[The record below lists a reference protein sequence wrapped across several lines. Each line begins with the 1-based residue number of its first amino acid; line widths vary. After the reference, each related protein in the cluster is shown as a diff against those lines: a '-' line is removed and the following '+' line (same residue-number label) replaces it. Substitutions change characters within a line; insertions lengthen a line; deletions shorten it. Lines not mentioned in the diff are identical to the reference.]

1 MNGSEIIEM
10 NIAIK
15 EVTKEQLNEYAQIP
29 MLLNVTSK
37 YELNEVENGLGGIIF
52 NEIKVE
58 EHVKDLGL
66 YDKPLEWEK
75 EFDLTNWGF
84 FIAYDNDVPIGG
96 ATLVYN
102 TKGVNMLRNRTDLS
116 VLWDI
121 RVAPE
126 YKSMNIGTKLFKH
139 AVEWSIK
146 NNCKQ
151 MKIETQNDNVP
162 ACKFYAKQGAKLG
175 EINMY
180 AYYGED
186 TDEVMLIWYLGL

>member
-1 MNGSEIIEM
+1 MDIN
-10 NIAIK
+10 IK
-15 EVTKEQLNEYAQIP
+15 EVTKRQLVEYAQIP
-29 MLLNVTSK
+29 MLLEVTSK
-37 YELNEVENGLGGIIF
+37 YELNEINHGLGGIIF

-58 EHVKDLGL
+58 GYMKDLSL
-66 YDKPLEWEK
+66 YEKPLEWEK
-75 EFDLTNWGF
+75 EFDLSNWGF

-102 TKGVNMLRNRTDLS
+102 TKEINLLSNRSDLS

-126 YKSMNIGTKLFKH
+126 YKSMNIGTKLFNH
-139 AVEWSIK
+139 AIEWSIK
-146 NNCKQ
+146 HNCKQ

-162 ACKFYAKQGAKLG
+162 ACKFYEKQGARLG
-175 EINMY
+175 EINKY

-186 TDEVMLIWYLGL
+186 TDEVMLIWYLDLI